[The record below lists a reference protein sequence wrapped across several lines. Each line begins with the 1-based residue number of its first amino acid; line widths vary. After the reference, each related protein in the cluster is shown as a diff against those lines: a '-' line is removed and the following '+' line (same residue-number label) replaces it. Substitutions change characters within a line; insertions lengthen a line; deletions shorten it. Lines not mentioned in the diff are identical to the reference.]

1 MIVTGSSYSVSNIGE
16 DNFAIHQ
23 EISMLQKGSVQN
35 AVKYLFD
42 GSSRLGFSVVQSSG
56 IMQSSITS
64 GFSLS
69 KQPVSKKLQI
79 SNEIKSQIF
88 FMFFIID
95 KILLTIYKFKLIY
108 QIQKIKKVGRDT
120 DSIL

>member
-1 MIVTGSSYSVSNIGE
+1 
-16 DNFAIHQ
+16 
-23 EISMLQKGSVQN
+23 
-35 AVKYLFD
+35 VKYLFD
-42 GSSRLGFSVVQSSG
+42 GSSRLGFSVVQSAE
-56 IMQSSITS
+56 ITQSSMTS
-64 GFSLS
+64 GVSLS
-69 KQPVSKKLQI
+69 KHPVSKMLQV
-79 SNEIKSQIF
+79 SNEMKSQIF

>member
-1 MIVTGSSYSVSNIGE
+1 
-16 DNFAIHQ
+16 
-23 EISMLQKGSVQN
+23 
-35 AVKYLFD
+35 VKYLFD
-42 GSSRLGFSVVQSSG
+42 GSSRLGFSVVQSAE
-56 IMQSSITS
+56 ITQSSTIS
-64 GFSLS
+64 GLSLL
-69 KQPVSKKLQI
+69 KHPVSKMLQV
-79 SNEIKSQIF
+79 SNEMKSQIF